1 MRRLIK
7 YAKEIYD
14 KNEPLVIGGDFNVIQ
29 SELDCYDINKWTED
43 ALYLE
48 PTRRK
53 MKELIN
59 IGLTDSF
66 RLIHPNNKE
75 YSFWDYQAGA
85 WQKDNGIRI
94 DFFLISP
101 EIVDILKSAG
111 IDKTPRGKEK
121 PSDHTPIWIEL
132 EGKTIL

>member
-1 MRRLIK
+1 M
-7 YAKEIYD
+7 
-14 KNEPLVIGGDFNVIQ
+14 NFEPFH
-29 SELDCYDINKWTED
+29 EL
-43 ALYLE
+43 
-48 PTRRK
+48 
-53 MKELIN
+53 
-59 IGLTDSF
+59 F

-132 EGKTIL
+132 EDKTIL